1 MSESQKQQPDD
12 RDGRAAE
19 GMEHLQTAAKE
30 LIEAARAFL
39 DVIDDFV
46 DDRERLSSAISS
58 LGSAIESASSKP
70 SERPGSDDRL
80 AGYRVQHIPV
90 D

>member
-1 MSESQKQQPDD
+1 MPESQSQQPDD
-12 RDGRAAE
+12 REGRAAE
-19 GMEHLQTAAKE
+19 GVEHLQTAAKE

-58 LGSAIESASSKP
+58 LGSAIESAAGKP
-70 SERPGSDDRL
+70 SAPAGVDDRL
-80 AGYRVQHIPV
+80 ANYRVQHIPV